1 MHSCASNGGWKMR
14 SVVVALLMPWAMVCA
29 QSPAPSAPPAPPPLP
44 PVDANAIKPAPAPA
58 PAKPRRAIELS
69 PAERQ
74 AIDAR
79 ELKAVKPASV
89 DEALLPTP
97 EDAKI
102 EREEND
108 NTTRIEQLR
117 TSNRISEVIVTPPRA
132 AYSYSMTNR
141 EGKQPFGTT
150 QMTPGLSVP
159 NFFRFEF
166 GRSTPAAS
174 TPSVPPPVTPPAPS
188 AKPSN

>member
-1 MHSCASNGGWKMR
+1 MKSA
-14 SVVVALLMPWAMVCA
+14 VLALLMPWAMAAYA
-29 QSPAPSAPPAPPPLP
+29 QAPVPSAPPGPPPLP
-44 PVDANAIKPAPAPA
+44 AADSKAVKPTLA

-79 ELKAVKPASV
+79 ELKAVRPASV
-89 DEALLPTP
+89 EDALQPTP

-150 QMTPGLSVP
+150 QMSPGLSVP

-166 GRSTPAAS
+166 GRSTPSTS
-174 TPSVPPPVTPPAPS
+174 TPSVPPPVTLPASP

>member
-1 MHSCASNGGWKMR
+1 MR
-14 SVVVALLMPWAMVCA
+14 TVAFAVLLPWAMAAYA
-29 QSPAPSAPPAPPPLP
+29 QTTSAPPPPPMP
-44 PVDANAIKPAPAPA
+44 PDSKTSKPALAPA
-58 PAKPRRAIELS
+58 TPRRAIELS

-89 DEALLPTP
+89 EEALQPTP

-102 EREEND
+102 ERD
-108 NTTRIEQLR
+108 DTSNTTRIEQYR
-117 TSNRISEVIVTPPRA
+117 TSNRVSEVVVTPAGSSR
-132 AYSYSMTNR
+132 SYSMTNR

-166 GRSTPAAS
+166 GRPAPTP
-174 TPSVPPPVTPPAPS
+174 TVPPPAAPPPSAPS
-188 AKPSN
+188 KPAS

>member
-1 MHSCASNGGWKMR
+1 MKTVAFAVL
-14 SVVVALLMPWAMVCA
+14 VVWTHVALA
-29 QSPAPSAPPAPPPLP
+29 QAGTVPPPPPLP
-44 PVDANAIKPAPAPA
+44 SASETKPTQPS

-69 PAERQ
+69 PTERQ

-89 DEALLPTP
+89 EEALQPTP
-97 EDAKI
+97 NDARV
-102 EREEND
+102 ERD
-108 NTTRIEQLR
+108 DVSNTTRIEQLR
-117 TSNRISEVIVTPPRA
+117 TSNRVSEVIVTPAGTTR
-132 AYSYSMTNR
+132 SYTMTNR

-166 GRSTPAAS
+166 GRAA
-174 TPSVPPPVTPPAPS
+174 PAPAS
-188 AKPSN
+188 AAPAPPTTTPRPAN

>member
-1 MHSCASNGGWKMR
+1 
-14 SVVVALLMPWAMVCA
+14 MPPESKA
-29 QSPAPSAPPAPPPLP
+29 
-44 PVDANAIKPAPAPA
+44 ANPAPAPST
-58 PAKPRRAIELS
+58 PRRAIELS

-79 ELKAVKPASV
+79 ELKKVKPASV
-89 DEALLPTP
+89 EEALQPTP

-102 EREEND
+102 ERD
-108 NTTRIEQLR
+108 DTSNTTRIEQYR
-117 TSNRISEVIVTPPRA
+117 TSNRVSEVIVTPAGSSR
-132 AYSYSMTNR
+132 SYSMTNR

-166 GRSTPAAS
+166 GRPAPTP
-174 TPSVPPPVTPPAPS
+174 TVPPPAAPPAPAPS
-188 AKPSN
+188 KPAS

>member
-1 MHSCASNGGWKMR
+1 MKH
-14 SVVVALLMPWAMVCA
+14 VALAMLLAWAPMAFA
-29 QSPAPSAPPAPPPLP
+29 QSSVAPPPP
-44 PVDANAIKPAPAPA
+44 PMPAATDGKAAKAP

-79 ELKAVKPASV
+79 ELQAVKPASV
-89 DEALLPTP
+89 EDALQPKP

-102 EREEND
+102 ERD
-108 NTTRIEQLR
+108 DSSHVTRIEQYR
-117 TSNRISEVIVTPPRA
+117 TSNRISEVVVTPAGTSR
-132 AYSYSMTNR
+132 SYSMTNR

-150 QMTPGLSVP
+150 EMTPGLSVP

-166 GRSTPAAS
+166 GRPAPAPLPTPA
-174 TPSVPPPVTPPAPS
+174 PPQAPAQPAAP
-188 AKPSN
+188 AKPSS

>member
-1 MHSCASNGGWKMR
+1 MR
-14 SVVVALLMPWAMVCA
+14 TVAFAVLLPWAMAAYA
-29 QSPAPSAPPAPPPLP
+29 QTTSAPPPPPMP
-44 PVDANAIKPAPAPA
+44 PDSKTSKPALAPAP
-58 PAKPRRAIELS
+58 PRRAIELS

-89 DEALLPTP
+89 EEALQPTP

-102 EREEND
+102 ERD
-108 NTTRIEQLR
+108 DTSNTTRIEQYR
-117 TSNRISEVIVTPPRA
+117 TSNRVSEVVVTPAGSSR
-132 AYSYSMTNR
+132 SYSMTNR

-166 GRSTPAAS
+166 GRPAPTP
-174 TPSVPPPVTPPAPS
+174 TVPPPAAPPPSAPS
-188 AKPSN
+188 KPAS

>member
-1 MHSCASNGGWKMR
+1 MKT
-14 SVVVALLMPWAMVCA
+14 VALAVLLAWTPMAFA
-29 QSPAPSAPPAPPPLP
+29 QTPVAPPPP
-44 PVDANAIKPAPAPA
+44 PMPAATADKPTKPAPTADKATKPA

-79 ELKAVKPASV
+79 ELQAVKPASIE
-89 DEALLPTP
+89 EALQPTP

-102 EREEND
+102 ERD
-108 NTTRIEQLR
+108 DTSNTTRIEQFR
-117 TSNRISEVIVTPPRA
+117 TSNRITEVVVTPA
-132 AYSYSMTNR
+132 GSTHSYSMMNR
-141 EGKQPFGTT
+141 EGRQPLGTT
-150 QMTPGLSVP
+150 QMNPGLSVP

-166 GRSTPAAS
+166 GRSTPAPLPA
-174 TPSVPPPVTPPAPS
+174 PAPPQAPAQPS

>member
-1 MHSCASNGGWKMR
+1 MR
-14 SVVVALLMPWAMVCA
+14 TVAFAVLLLWAMAVYA
-29 QSPAPSAPPAPPPLP
+29 QTTGAPPPP
-44 PVDANAIKPAPAPA
+44 PMPPESKVAKPAPAST
-58 PAKPRRAIELS
+58 PRRAIELS

-79 ELKAVKPASV
+79 ELKKVKPASV
-89 DEALLPTP
+89 EEALQPTP

-102 EREEND
+102 ERDEGSNTGG
-108 NTTRIEQLR
+108 NTTRIEQYR
-117 TSNRISEVIVTPPRA
+117 TSNRVSEVIVTPAGSSR
-132 AYSYSMTNR
+132 SYSMINR

-166 GRSTPAAS
+166 GRPAPTPIIPPPAAPH
-174 TPSVPPPVTPPAPS
+174 PSAPS
-188 AKPSN
+188 KPAS

>member
-1 MHSCASNGGWKMR
+1 MKTVAFAVL
-14 SVVVALLMPWAMVCA
+14 VVWSLVALA
-29 QSPAPSAPPAPPPLP
+29 QASTVPPPPPLP
-44 PVDANAIKPAPAPA
+44 SASETKSTQPS

-69 PAERQ
+69 PTERQ

-89 DEALLPTP
+89 EEALQPTP
-97 EDAKI
+97 DDARV
-102 EREEND
+102 ERD
-108 NTTRIEQLR
+108 DVSNTTRIEQLR
-117 TSNRISEVIVTPPRA
+117 TSNRVSEVIVTPAGTTR
-132 AYSYSMTNR
+132 SYTMTNR

-166 GRSTPAAS
+166 GRAA
-174 TPSVPPPVTPPAPS
+174 PAPAS
-188 AKPSN
+188 PAPAPPTTTPRPAN